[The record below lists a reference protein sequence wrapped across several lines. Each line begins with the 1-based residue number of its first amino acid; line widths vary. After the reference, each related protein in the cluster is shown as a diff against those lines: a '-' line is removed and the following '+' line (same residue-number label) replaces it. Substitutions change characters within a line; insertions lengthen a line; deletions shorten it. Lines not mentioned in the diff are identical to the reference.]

1 MIKYEVNFDKLASA
15 FLAATRQNVIEGKLN
30 AAKNLEN
37 ADNRFNRVFNSKKI
51 SVLKDQFNFYEYTAK
66 EIDKT
71 FKEFDFHLEWLP
83 DSNIQGE
90 YFVEK
95 IESAIKSYFE
105 DQTQKLNVDNAC
117 ELFLDV
123 KRNLSNMNM
132 AQRTLNISQRYSSN
146 NEHDLIAEIEHYN
159 ELQELK
165 AYQLDYDEPE
175 HLYFA
180 DINTIELERES
191 ELYINEYTKQLLTN
205 MKDKA
210 HLKREPP
217 NPELLK
223 NLERDIQAHFG
234 KDTEYPIILL
244 RTMAVQSLN
253 MEVSNSLNNTN
264 WLCSQFN
271 SNSPLEKLESICWH
285 PEVDGSKTLSYEAF
299 NFNKKEYLEHF
310 NRENTKTDSV
320 VLINDQYKSKGQS
333 KKFQQKLQG
342 LER

>member
-95 IESAIKSYFE
+95 IESVIKSYFE

-146 NEHDLIAEIEHYN
+146 NEHDLISEIEHYN

-210 HLKREPP
+210 HLKSDIP
-217 NPELLK
+217 NPHLLK
-223 NLERDIQAHFG
+223 NLERDIQKHFS
-234 KDTEYPIILL
+234 KDPEYSIILL

-253 MEVSNSLNNTN
+253 MDISDAVNNTN

-271 SNSPLEKLESICWH
+271 SNSPLKNQELCWH

-310 NRENTKTDSV
+310 NRENTKTGSV